1 MLVTFV
7 HLMKRK
13 SYCIYFALALFSL
26 GLLSTAPAITLDWGT
41 NADWDETDGTPY
53 EDSFDIDP
61 DNAGDDVAITIG
73 GSTGSLIELPNDTGD
88 FTGGISGNTSLNLVA
103 RYDPDVDQSIIVTI
117 EFNYSQDV
125 TEVSFSIY
133 DVDLTTG
140 RWIDR
145 ISSFEAWSGGVL
157 QTTIFPT
164 LTGSSANMVNNAGT
178 TDVEVIGTD
187 TAVNSQG
194 TGNVLV
200 DFGDAVFD
208 EIRFTWT
215 NEDPALLRQGI
226 GLHNITYTPAPE
238 PSTVLTGGL
247 LVGLIGFQ
255 VLRRKKKSDAKVE
268 TPIV

>member
-1 MLVTFV
+1 MLVAFD

-13 SYCIYFALALFSL
+13 SYCIYFVLALFSL

-41 NADWDETDGTPY
+41 NADWDDAGPLS
-53 EDSFDIDP
+53 DSFDIDAG
-61 DNAGDDVAITIG
+61 NAGDDVSITISGSTAFLVETVNDTNDFQGGG
-73 GSTGSLIELPNDTGD
+73 GST
-88 FTGGISGNTSLNLVA
+88 NTSLNLVA
-103 RYDPDVDQSIIVTI
+103 NYNGNTNQSITVTI
-117 EFNYSQDV
+117 NFNYTEDV
-125 TEVSFSIY
+125 TGVSFSIY
-133 DVDLTTG
+133 DVDLTIG

-145 ISSFEAWSGGVL
+145 ISNFQAYNNGVL

-164 LTGSSANMVNNAGT
+164 LTGSTFNTINNAGT
-178 TDVEVIGTD
+178 TDVEAIGTG

-215 NEDPALLRQGI
+215 NEDSGLLRQGI
-226 GLHNITYTPAPE
+226 GLHDITYTPAPE